1 MSTQDRSPFRFTAAA
16 DAAEVQ
22 CRRCQ
27 RLRPF
32 ADLDRQF
39 WCEECRTS
47 ARRFAAR
54 WGRIGALAGA
64 AGLAVWVGLVVRP
77 PSVRLQILYAVAVL
91 AVYRIGR
98 RLVQELVFGAMRIR
112 NRQGAGAAEGKTDG

>member
-1 MSTQDRSPFRFTAAA
+1 MSTQDRSPFRFRAAA

-22 CRRCQ
+22 CRRCL

-32 ADLDRQF
+32 ADLDRMF
-39 WCEECRTS
+39 WCEECRTT
-47 ARRFAAR
+47 ARRLAAR

-64 AGLAVWVGLVVRP
+64 ALVAVWVGIGVRP

-91 AVYRIGR
+91 AVYRIRATACGGGGVRRDADQEPAGR
-98 RLVQELVFGAMRIR
+98 E
-112 NRQGAGAAEGKTDG
+112 GAGAS